1 MHLEDDGLTNTAPQ
15 AADAGQDDREAAK
28 KLRDEAA
35 RHRIAARE
43 AREATEQAKAELQK
57 AQLTLA
63 RLRIQAEDARMSD
76 DIIAR
81 LCHANTP
88 EAVAEW
94 AAAFG
99 EVIDEAVAERLETMP
114 KAPAG
119 NYVVRDMIR
128 ANARGGGQMKTTSTG
143 LEGVAA
149 KLKR

>member
-1 MHLEDDGLTNTAPQ
+1 MTTDDANQ
-15 AADAGQDDREAAK
+15 IADAGQDDLKAAQ
-28 KLRDEAA
+28 LRDEAA

-43 AREATEQAKAELQK
+43 AREATEQAQAELNEAK
-57 AQLTLA
+57 LTLA

-76 DIIAR
+76 EVIAR

-88 EAVAEW
+88 EGVEAW

-99 EVIDEAVAERLETMP
+99 EVIEQAVAERLETME

-119 NYVVRDMIR
+119 NYVIRDMIR
-128 ANARGGGQMKTTSTG
+128 ANQRGGGQMKTTRTG

>member
-1 MHLEDDGLTNTAPQ
+1 MHTEDDGLTNAAPQ
-15 AADAGQDDREAAK
+15 AADAGQDDLKAA

-43 AREATEQAKAELQK
+43 AREATEQAKAELNE

-63 RLRIQAEDARMSD
+63 RLRIQAEDARVSD
-76 DIIAR
+76 DVIAR
-81 LCHANTP
+81 LCHATTP
-88 EAVAEW
+88 EGVAEW
-94 AAAFG
+94 ASAFG
-99 EVIDEAVAERLETMP
+99 EVIEKSVTERLETMP

-119 NYVVRDMIR
+119 NYVIRDMIR
-128 ANARGGGQMKTTSTG
+128 ANQRGGGQMKPTSTG

>member
-1 MHLEDDGLTNTAPQ
+1 MHMEDDGLTNAAPQ
-15 AADAGQDDREAAK
+15 AADAGQDDLKAA

-43 AREATEQAKAELQK
+43 AREATEQAKAELNE

-63 RLRIQAEDARMSD
+63 RLRIQAEDDRVSD
-76 DIIAR
+76 DVIAR
-81 LCHANTP
+81 LCHATTP
-88 EAVAEW
+88 EGVAEW
-94 AAAFG
+94 AAAFS
-99 EVIDEAVAERLETMP
+99 EVIERAVEERLEAMP

-119 NYVVRDMIR
+119 NYVIRDMIR
-128 ANARGGGQMKTTSTG
+128 ANARGGGQMKTTRTG

>member
-1 MHLEDDGLTNTAPQ
+1 MTTDDANQ
-15 AADAGQDDREAAK
+15 IADAGQDDRKAAQ
-28 KLRDEAA
+28 LRDEAA

-43 AREATEQAKAELQK
+43 AREATEQAKAELQS

-63 RLRIQAEDARMSD
+63 RLRIQAEDDRMSD
-76 DIIAR
+76 EVLAR

-88 EAVAEW
+88 EGVAEW
-94 AAAFG
+94 ASAFS
-99 EVIDEAVAERLETMP
+99 EVLEQAVAERLETMP

-119 NYVVRDMIR
+119 NYVIRDMIR
-128 ANARGGGQMKTTSTG
+128 ANKRGGGHMKATHTG

>member
-1 MHLEDDGLTNTAPQ
+1 MTTDDANQ
-15 AADAGQDDREAAK
+15 IADAGQDDLKAAQ
-28 KLRDEAA
+28 LRDEAA

-43 AREATEQAKAELQK
+43 AREATEQAQAELNEAK
-57 AQLTLA
+57 LTLA

-76 DIIAR
+76 EVIAR

-88 EAVAEW
+88 EGVEAW

-99 EVIDEAVAERLETMP
+99 EVIEQAVAERLETME

-119 NYVVRDMIR
+119 NYVIRDMIR
-128 ANARGGGQMKTTSTG
+128 ANQRGGGQMKTTRTC

>member
-1 MHLEDDGLTNTAPQ
+1 MTTDDANQ
-15 AADAGQDDREAAK
+15 IADIGQDDREAA

-43 AREATEQAKAELQK
+43 AREATEQAKAELNE

-63 RLRIQAEDARMSD
+63 RLRIQAEDDRVSD
-76 DIIAR
+76 DVIAR
-81 LCHANTP
+81 LCHATTP
-88 EAVAEW
+88 EGVAEW
-94 AAAFG
+94 AAAFSD
-99 EVIDEAVAERLETMP
+99 VIERAVEERLEAMP

-119 NYVVRDMIR
+119 NYVIRDMIR
-128 ANARGGGQMKTTSTG
+128 ANQRGGGRMKPTNTG

>member
-1 MHLEDDGLTNTAPQ
+1 MHMEDDGLTNTAPQ
-15 AADAGQDDREAAK
+15 AADAGQDDLKAA

-43 AREATEQAKAELQK
+43 AREATEQAQAELNE

-63 RLRIQAEDARMSD
+63 RLRIQAEDDRVSD
-76 DIIAR
+76 DVIAR
-81 LCHANTP
+81 LCHATTP
-88 EAVAEW
+88 EGVAEW
-94 AAAFG
+94 AAAFS
-99 EVIDEAVAERLETMP
+99 EVIERAVTERLETMP

-119 NYVVRDMIR
+119 NYVIRDMIR
-128 ANARGGGQMKTTSTG
+128 ANQRGGGQMKPTNTG

>member
-1 MHLEDDGLTNTAPQ
+1 MHMEDDGLTNAAPQ
-15 AADAGQDDREAAK
+15 AADAGQDDLKAA

-43 AREATEQAKAELQK
+43 AREATEQAKAELNE

-63 RLRIQAEDARMSD
+63 RLRIQAEDDRVSD
-76 DIIAR
+76 DVIAR
-81 LCHANTP
+81 LCHATTP
-88 EAVAEW
+88 EGVAEW
-94 AAAFG
+94 AAAFS
-99 EVIDEAVAERLETMP
+99 EVIEKSVAERLETMP

-119 NYVVRDMIR
+119 NYVIRDMIS
-128 ANARGGGQMKTTSTG
+128 ANQRGGGQMKPTSTG

>member
-1 MHLEDDGLTNTAPQ
+1 MHMEDDGLTNAAPQ
-15 AADAGQDDREAAK
+15 AADAGQDDLKAA

-43 AREATEQAKAELQK
+43 AREATEQAKAELNE

-63 RLRIQAEDARMSD
+63 RLRIQAEDDRMSD
-76 DIIAR
+76 DVIAR

-88 EAVAEW
+88 EGVAEW
-94 AAAFG
+94 AAAFS
-99 EVIDEAVAERLETMP
+99 EVIEKAVAERLETMP

-119 NYVVRDMIR
+119 NYVIRDMIR
-128 ANARGGGQMKTTSTG
+128 ANARGGGQMKTTRTG

>member
-1 MHLEDDGLTNTAPQ
+1 MHMEDDGLTNAAPQ
-15 AADAGQDDREAAK
+15 AADAGQDDLKAA

-43 AREATEQAKAELQK
+43 AREATEQAKAELNE

-76 DIIAR
+76 EVIAR
-81 LCHANTP
+81 LCHATTP
-88 EAVAEW
+88 EGVAEW
-94 AAAFG
+94 AAAFS
-99 EVIDEAVAERLETMP
+99 EVIEKSVAERLETMP

-119 NYVVRDMIR
+119 NYVIRDMIS
-128 ANARGGGQMKTTSTG
+128 ANQRGGGQMKPTSTG

>member
-1 MHLEDDGLTNTAPQ
+1 MHMEDDGLTNTAPQ
-15 AADAGQDDREAAK
+15 AADIGQDDREAAK

-43 AREATEQAKAELQK
+43 AREATEQAQAELNE

-63 RLRIQAEDARMSD
+63 RLRIQAEDDRVSD
-76 DIIAR
+76 DVIAR
-81 LCHANTP
+81 LCHATTP
-88 EAVAEW
+88 EGVAEW
-94 AAAFG
+94 AAAFSD
-99 EVIDEAVAERLETMP
+99 VIERAVEERLEAMP

-119 NYVVRDMIR
+119 NYVIQDMIR
-128 ANARGGGQMKTTSTG
+128 ANQRGGGQMKPTNTG

>member
-1 MHLEDDGLTNTAPQ
+1 MDDTTNDTDTTPQ

-43 AREATEQAKAELQK
+43 AREATEQAKAELNE

-76 DIIAR
+76 EVIAR
-81 LCHANTP
+81 LCHATTP
-88 EAVAEW
+88 EGVAEW
-94 AAAFG
+94 ASAFG
-99 EVIDEAVAERLETMP
+99 EVIEKSVTERLETMP

-119 NYVVRDMIR
+119 HYVIQDMIR
-128 ANARGGGQMKTTSTG
+128 ANQRGGGQMKPTHTG

>member
-1 MHLEDDGLTNTAPQ
+1 MHMEDDGLTNAAPQ
-15 AADAGQDDREAAK
+15 AADAGQDDLKAA

-43 AREATEQAKAELQK
+43 AREATEQAQAELNE

-76 DIIAR
+76 EVIAR
-81 LCHANTP
+81 LCHATTP
-88 EAVAEW
+88 EGVAEW
-94 AAAFG
+94 AAAFSD
-99 EVIDEAVAERLETMP
+99 VIERAVEERLEAMP

-119 NYVVRDMIR
+119 NYVIRDMIR
-128 ANARGGGQMKTTSTG
+128 ANQRGGGHMKPTNTG

>member
-1 MHLEDDGLTNTAPQ
+1 MHMEDDGLTNTAPQ
-15 AADAGQDDREAAK
+15 AADAGQDGKAAQ
-28 KLRDEAA
+28 LRDEAA

-43 AREATEQAKAELQK
+43 AREATEQAKAELQA

-63 RLRIQAEDARMSD
+63 RLRIQAEDDRMSD
-76 DIIAR
+76 DVIAR

-88 EAVAEW
+88 EGVAEW

-99 EVIDEAVAERLETMP
+99 EVIEKAVAERLETMP

-119 NYVVRDMIR
+119 NYVIRDMIR
-128 ANARGGGQMKTTSTG
+128 ANKRGGGRMKPTQTG

>member
-1 MHLEDDGLTNTAPQ
+1 MHLEDDDLTNAAPQ

-43 AREATEQAKAELQK
+43 AREATEQAKAELNE

-76 DIIAR
+76 AVIAR

-88 EAVAEW
+88 EGVEAW
-94 AAAFG
+94 ASAFS
-99 EVIDEAVAERLETMP
+99 EVIEQAVAERLETMP

-119 NYVVRDMIR
+119 NYVIRDMIR
-128 ANARGGGQMKTTSTG
+128 ANARGGGQMKTTRTG

>member
-1 MHLEDDGLTNTAPQ
+1 MHMEDDGLTNAAPQ
-15 AADAGQDDREAAK
+15 AADAGQDDLKAA

-43 AREATEQAKAELQK
+43 AREATEQAKAELNE

-63 RLRIQAEDARMSD
+63 RLRIQAEDDRVSD
-76 DIIAR
+76 DVIAR
-81 LCHANTP
+81 LCHATTP
-88 EAVAEW
+88 EGVAEW
-94 AAAFG
+94 AAAFS
-99 EVIDEAVAERLETMP
+99 EVIEKSVAERLETMP

-119 NYVVRDMIR
+119 NYVIRDMIR
-128 ANARGGGQMKTTSTG
+128 ANQRGGGHMKPTSTG

>member
-1 MHLEDDGLTNTAPQ
+1 MHMEDDGLTNAAPQ
-15 AADAGQDDREAAK
+15 AADAGQDDLKAA

-43 AREATEQAKAELQK
+43 AREATEQAQAELNE

-63 RLRIQAEDARMSD
+63 RLRIQAEDDRVSD
-76 DIIAR
+76 DVIAR
-81 LCHANTP
+81 LCHATTP
-88 EAVAEW
+88 EGVAEW
-94 AAAFG
+94 AAAFSD
-99 EVIDEAVAERLETMP
+99 VIERAVEERLETMP

-119 NYVVRDMIR
+119 NYVIRDMIR
-128 ANARGGGQMKTTSTG
+128 ANQRGGGQMKPTNTG

>member
-1 MHLEDDGLTNTAPQ
+1 MEDDDLTNAVPQ
-15 AADAGQDDREAAK
+15 AADAGQDGKAA

-43 AREATEQAKAELQK
+43 AREATEQAKTELQA

-76 DIIAR
+76 EVIAR

-88 EAVAEW
+88 EGVEAW
-94 AAAFG
+94 ASAFS
-99 EVIDEAVAERLETMP
+99 EVIERAVEERLEAMP

-119 NYVVRDMIR
+119 NYVIRDMIR
-128 ANARGGGQMKTTSTG
+128 ANQRGGGQMKPTNTG

>member
-1 MHLEDDGLTNTAPQ
+1 MHMEDDGLTNTAPQ
-15 AADAGQDDREAAK
+15 AADIGQDDREAA

-43 AREATEQAKAELQK
+43 AREATEQAKAELNE

-63 RLRIQAEDARMSD
+63 RLRIQAEDDRVSD
-76 DIIAR
+76 EVIAR

-88 EAVAEW
+88 EGVAEW
-94 AAAFG
+94 ATAFG
-99 EVIDEAVAERLETMP
+99 EVIERAVAERLETMP

-119 NYVVRDMIR
+119 NYVIRDMIR
-128 ANARGGGQMKTTSTG
+128 ANQRGGGQMKPTNTG

>member
-1 MHLEDDGLTNTAPQ
+1 MEDDDLTNAVPQ
-15 AADAGQDDREAAK
+15 AADAGQDGKAAQ
-28 KLRDEAA
+28 LRDEAA

-43 AREATEQAKAELQK
+43 AREATEQAQAELND

-63 RLRIQAEDARMSD
+63 RLRIQAKDDRMSD
-76 DIIAR
+76 ELIAR

-88 EAVAEW
+88 EGVAEW
-94 AAAFG
+94 ASAFS
-99 EVIDEAVAERLETMP
+99 EVIEKAVAERLETMP

-119 NYVVRDMIR
+119 NYVMRDMIR
-128 ANARGGGQMKTTSTG
+128 ANARGGGKMKDTRTG